1 MGAVELH
8 HIKREHKTAK
18 CSRSIGGTDIRST
31 GTSSTLGLGWYV
43 TPSSRR
49 RSSAA
54 EGTGSGASPSASV
67 ALSAVATGGAART
80 SSPTPP
86 GVDTLPLNGA
96 NIVVS
101 TPSSSTSSMS
111 AAGDTGRSGEYSGLG
126 GDAPRSCSNSRS
138 EGGKGSGSFGVAAR
152 YTRRTLGGSGW
163 TDVSSTGTVP
173 AEHNSES
180 LSEKLVSLVSPP
192 SMRCSEDVGVLR

>member
-8 HIKREHKTAK
+8 HKARAQNSKVFE
-18 CSRSIGGTDIRST
+18 DIRST

-54 EGTGSGASPSASV
+54 EGAGSDASPSASV
-67 ALSAVATGGAART
+67 APSAVATGGAART

-86 GVDTLPLNGA
+86 GVDTLSLNGA
-96 NIVVS
+96 NVVVF
-101 TPSSSTSSMS
+101 THPSSTSYVS

-126 GDAPRSCSNSRS
+126 GDAPRSCSNSSS
-138 EGGKGSGSFGVAAR
+138 EGGKGFGSSGIATR
-152 YTRRTLGGSGW
+152 YTCRTLGGSGW
-163 TDVSSTGTVP
+163 TDVTSTGTVP
-173 AEHNSES
+173 ADHNSES

-192 SMRCSEDVGVLR
+192 SVRCSEDVGVLR